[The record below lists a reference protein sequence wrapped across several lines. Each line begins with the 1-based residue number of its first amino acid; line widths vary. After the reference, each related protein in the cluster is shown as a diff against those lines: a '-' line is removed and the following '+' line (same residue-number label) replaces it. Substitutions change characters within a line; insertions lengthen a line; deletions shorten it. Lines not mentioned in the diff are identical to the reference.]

1 MNKNIAKL
9 LLTGVL
15 SLVFTLAASAN
26 DDISIKGLDPKGL
39 PFNKVIKV
47 DSDYTNSILYDRA
60 VEGDMCFIS
69 CNKYNGVTSKWSNF
83 YVDLQPF
90 ENFCMFWTGCASQ
103 YPLPSSEV
111 RLKVNDSVWTLKML
125 DPDNN
130 RYYLPLQARKAI
142 GLKSGNISLEIAG
155 VKMPVYRIGENNLSL
170 IAEVVNQNQEKQL
183 PLGTG
188 VPRSKEERLIELKAL
203 LDKGLISPVEYT
215 NTRLKIIEGN

>member
-155 VKMPVYRIGENNLSL
+155 VKMPVYRIGENNVSL

-188 VPRSKEERLIELKAL
+188 VPRGKEERLIELKAL
-203 LDKGLISPVEYT
+203 FDKGLISPVEYT

>member
-15 SLVFTLAASAN
+15 SLVFTLAASAK

-60 VEGDMCFIS
+60 IEGDMCFIS

-188 VPRSKEERLIELKAL
+188 VPRNKEERLIELKAL

>member
-155 VKMPVYRIGENNLSL
+155 VKMPVYRIGENNVSL

-183 PLGTG
+183 PLGSG
-188 VPRSKEERLIELKAL
+188 VPRNKEDKLIELKTL

-215 NTRLKIIEGN
+215 NARLKIIEGN

>member
-1 MNKNIAKL
+1 MNKDIAKL

-90 ENFCMFWTGCASQ
+90 ENFCMF
-103 YPLPSSEV
+103 
-111 RLKVNDSVWTLKML
+111 
-125 DPDNN
+125 
-130 RYYLPLQARKAI
+130 
-142 GLKSGNISLEIAG
+142 
-155 VKMPVYRIGENNLSL
+155 
-170 IAEVVNQNQEKQL
+170 
-183 PLGTG
+183 
-188 VPRSKEERLIELKAL
+188 
-203 LDKGLISPVEYT
+203 
-215 NTRLKIIEGN
+215 

>member
-1 MNKNIAKL
+1 MIKKIIKL
-9 LLTGVL
+9 LLFGAL
-15 SLVFTLAASAN
+15 PLIFTLSVRAN
-26 DDISIKGLDPKGL
+26 DDTSIRGIDPKGL

-47 DSDYTNSILYDRA
+47 ESDYTNSILYDRA
-60 VEGDMCFIS
+60 VEGDMCFIT

-90 ENFCMFWTGCASQ
+90 ENFCMFLTGCASQ

-142 GLKSGNISLEIAG
+142 GLKTGNISLEIAG
-155 VKMPVYRIGENNLSL
+155 VKMPVYRIGENNVSL

-188 VPRSKEERLIELKAL
+188 VTRSKEERLIELKAL